1 MTSLFLHNVTHVDC
15 AVLGNNG
22 LPSGLSF
29 VPAFRVHG
37 NVSGDEQVI
46 EDFSSIKKRIKQL
59 IDDPDYGYDHKL
71 IIPMVSDKAKDDPF
85 YLQHSD
91 HLQHSGSKGVK
102 LDVGHIRIN
111 CPSNAIRVIHDF
123 STQTTVEPV
132 LTLIQRSM
140 EDYLSTRL
148 GMKVEVFIPEPQ
160 VVQPNG
166 LHYFCPERHAIAYQ
180 FEYTHGLPKS
190 TSWGCQNI
198 LHGHS
203 SFIQLA
209 SDRFGDTE
217 ESQAFVDSSL
227 TALAESIAA
236 YLDEAYIV
244 CKDYYQN
251 SNGLQVIS
259 YESRDRGYFELH
271 LPSDYNVVVMDNE
284 PTIENIT
291 QHIAK
296 QFEAELKENRVTS
309 LAISEGLWK
318 GCLINLPYGD

>member
-37 NVSGDEQVI
+37 NVSGEEQVI

-71 IIPMVSDKAKDDPF
+71 IIPMVSDRAKEDPF
-85 YLQHSD
+85 YLHRPD
-91 HLQHSGSKGVK
+91 TNGVK
-102 LDVGHIRIN
+102 LEVGHIRIN
-111 CPSNAIRVIHDF
+111 CPANAVRIIHDT
-123 STQTTVEPV
+123 STQTSVEPV
-132 LTLIQRSM
+132 LPLIRQSM
-140 EDYLSTRL
+140 EQYLSERL
-148 GMKVEVFIPEPQ
+148 GLKVEVFIPEPQ

-209 SDRFGDTE
+209 SDRFGDTK
-217 ESQAFVDSSL
+217 ESQSFVDSSL
-227 TALAESIAA
+227 TALAESIVA

-244 CKDYYQN
+244 CKDYYKN
-251 SNGLQVIS
+251 SNGLQTVQ

-271 LPSDYNVVVMDNE
+271 LPSDYNVVVIDSE
-284 PTIENIT
+284 PTIENIAA
-291 QHIAK
+291 HVAK
-296 QFEAELKENRVTS
+296 QFENELRENRVTS

>member
-15 AVLGNNG
+15 AVIGNDG

-37 NVSGDEQVI
+37 EVSGDEQVI

-59 IDDPDYGYDHKL
+59 VDDPDYGYDHKL
-71 IIPMVSDKAKDDPF
+71 IIPMVADRAKDDPF
-85 YLQHSD
+85 YLQTS
-91 HLQHSGSKGVK
+91 SPNGVK
-102 LDVGHIRIN
+102 LDVGHIRIT
-111 CPSNAIRVIHDF
+111 CPPNAIRIIHDF
-123 STQTTVEPV
+123 STQTAEEPV
-132 LTLIQRSM
+132 LTLIRQSM
-140 EDYLSTRL
+140 EQYLSERL
-148 GMKVEVFIPEPQ
+148 GLKVEVFIPEPQ

-209 SDRFGDTE
+209 TDRFGGTE
-217 ESQAFVDSSL
+217 EAQAFVDYSL
-227 TALAESIAA
+227 TSLAESIAA

-244 CKDYYQN
+244 SKDHYTN
-251 SNGLQVIS
+251 SNGLQVVS

-271 LPSDYNVVVMDNE
+271 LPSDYNVVVMDSE
-284 PTIENIT
+284 PTIENIV
-291 QHIAK
+291 HHVAK
-296 QFEAELKENRVTS
+296 QFEAELRENRVTS
-309 LAISEGLWK
+309 IAVSEGLWK
-318 GCLINLPYGD
+318 GSLLNLPYGD

>member
-37 NVSGDEQVI
+37 NVSGEEQVI

-71 IIPMVSDKAKDDPF
+71 IIPMVSDRAKDDPF
-85 YLQHSD
+85 YLHYPD
-91 HLQHSGSKGVK
+91 TNGVK
-102 LDVGHIRIN
+102 LEVGHIRIN
-111 CPSNAIRVIHDF
+111 CPANAVRIIHDT
-123 STQTTVEPV
+123 STQTSVEPV
-132 LTLIQRSM
+132 LTLIRQSM
-140 EDYLSTRL
+140 EEYLSTRL

-166 LHYFCPERHAIAYQ
+166 LHYFCPEKHAIAYQ

-203 SFIQLA
+203 SFVHLA
-209 SDRFGDTE
+209 SDKFG
-217 ESQAFVDSSL
+217 APKPGALVDFSL
-227 TALAESIAA
+227 TSLAESIAS

-244 CKDYYQN
+244 CKDHYQN

-296 QFEAELKENRVTS
+296 QFEAELKDSCVTS

-318 GCLINLPYGD
+318 GCLLNLPYGD

>member
-37 NVSGDEQVI
+37 NVSGEEQVI

-71 IIPMVSDKAKDDPF
+71 IIPMAAEQARTDEF
-85 YLQHSD
+85 YLQRANPN
-91 HLQHSGSKGVK
+91 GVK

-111 CPSNAIRVIHDF
+111 CPSNAIRIVHDF
-123 STQTTVEPV
+123 STQTTIEKIT
-132 LTLIQRSM
+132 TLIQYSM
-140 EDYLSTRL
+140 ERYLSMRL

-166 LHYFCPERHAIAYQ
+166 LYYFCPERHAIAYQ

-209 SDRFGDTE
+209 TDRFGETA

-227 TALAESIAA
+227 TSLAESIAA

-251 SNGLQVIS
+251 SNGLQTIQ
-259 YESRDRGYFELH
+259 YESRDRGFFELH

-284 PTIENIT
+284 PTIENIV
-291 QHIAK
+291 HHVAK

-318 GCLINLPYGD
+318 GSLLNLPYGD